1 MDDQRT
7 KDPRIGRSSQPTT
20 MPIELGKI
28 REFARAIKDDNPIYF
43 DESYAKRESGGVM
56 PPPTFTMT
64 QAFWDEPASRIDHG
78 LDVRRVLHG
87 EQEFEYLR
95 PVHAGDTLTAKAR
108 ISNVEKRP
116 GKRGG
121 EMTLVTL
128 ETEYKNQRGEVCLYA
143 RSTIIETAKAVEKK
157 D

>member
-1 MDDQRT
+1 MEG
-7 KDPRIGRSSQPTT
+7 KDERIGRSGKPVT
-20 MPIELGKI
+20 MRVEHGKI
-28 REFARAIKDDNPIYF
+28 REFARAIKDDNPLYF
-43 DESYAKRESGGVM
+43 DEELAKREAGGVM

-64 QAFWDEPASRIDHG
+64 QAFWDDGQNRIDLG
-78 LDVRRVLHG
+78 LDMRRVLHG

-95 PVHAGDTLTAKAR
+95 PVYAGDSLTGQGR

-121 EMTLVTL
+121 EMTLVTM
-128 ETEYKNQRGEVCLYA
+128 ETEYKNQRGEVCMYS
-143 RSTIIETAKAVEKK
+143 RSTIIETAKPVEKK

>member
-1 MDDQRT
+1 MAEQ
-7 KDPRIGRSSQPTT
+7 DPRVGRTGSPTT
-20 MPIELGKI
+20 MRVELGKI

-43 DESYAKRESGGVM
+43 DEAHAEQEAGGVM

-64 QAFWDEPASRIDHG
+64 QGFWEDGSGRIDLG
-78 LDVRRVLHG
+78 LDMRRVLHG
-87 EQEFEYLR
+87 EQEFEFVR
-95 PVHAGDTLTAKAR
+95 PVFAGDQLTAQGR
-108 ISNVEKRP
+108 ISNVERRP

-128 ETEYKNQRGEVCLYA
+128 ETEYKNQRGEVCLYS
-143 RSTIIETAKAVEKK
+143 RSTIIETAKPVEKK

>member
-1 MDDQRT
+1 MAEQ
-7 KDPRIGRSSQPTT
+7 DPRIGRTGEPST
-20 MPIELGKI
+20 MRVEFGKV
-28 REFARAIKDDNPIYF
+28 REFARAIKDENPLYF
-43 DESYAKRESGGVM
+43 DEAHAKSVAGGVM

-64 QAFWDEPASRIDHG
+64 QAFWEEAASRIELG
-78 LDVRRVLHG
+78 LDLRRVLHG
-87 EQEFEYLR
+87 EQEFEYVK
-95 PVHAGDTLTAKAR
+95 PIYAGDTLTAKAR

-128 ETEYKNQRGEVCLYA
+128 ETEYKNQRGEVCLYS
-143 RSTIIETAKAVEKK
+143 RSTIIETAKPVEKK

>member
-1 MDDQRT
+1 MEQ
-7 KDPRIGRSSQPTT
+7 DPRIGRSGSPVT
-20 MPIELGKI
+20 MRVEHGKI
-28 REFARAIKDDNPIYF
+28 REFASAIKDDNPIYF
-43 DESYAKRESGGVM
+43 DEERAKREAGGVM

-64 QAFWDEPASRIDHG
+64 QAFWDDGRGRIDLG
-78 LDVRRVLHG
+78 LDLRRVLHG

-95 PVHAGDTLTAKAR
+95 PIYAGDVLAATGR

-128 ETEYKNQRGEVCLYA
+128 ETEYKNQRGEVVLYA
-143 RSTIIETAKAVEKK
+143 RSTIIETAKPVEKK

>member
-1 MDDQRT
+1 MEDQRA
-7 KDPRIGRSSQPTT
+7 KDPRIGRSGQPTT
-20 MPIELGKI
+20 MRVEFGKV

-43 DESYAKRESGGVM
+43 DEAYAQREAGGVM

-64 QAFWDEPASRIDHG
+64 QAFWDEAASRIDHG
-78 LDVRRVLHG
+78 LDMRRVLHG
-87 EQEFEYLR
+87 EQEFEYVR
-95 PVHAGDTLTAKAR
+95 PVYAGDTLTAQAR
-108 ISNVEKRP
+108 ISSVERRP

-128 ETEYKNQRGEVCLYA
+128 ETEYKNQSGEVCLYA
-143 RSTIIETAKAVEKK
+143 RSTIIETAKPVEKK

>member
-1 MDDQRT
+1 M
-7 KDPRIGRSSQPTT
+7 
-20 MPIELGKI
+20 
-28 REFARAIKDDNPIYF
+28 
-43 DESYAKRESGGVM
+43 
-56 PPPTFTMT
+56 
-64 QAFWDEPASRIDHG
+64 
-78 LDVRRVLHG
+78 LHG

-95 PVHAGDTLTAKAR
+95 PVYAGDTLTARGR

-143 RSTIIETAKAVEKK
+143 RSTIIETAKPFEKQ